1 MPQNNGEVRKAQ
13 RKAGADARAERWRI
27 HREHCTAAGHV
38 AIREKSYRAAQE
50 RQRLAQARADWELDR
65 REGAEKWARDCC
77 DEERRIRERLTF
89 VYGVARAHGA
99 TVEALRGDSA

>member
-1 MPQNNGEVRKAQ
+1 MTTTMIDLDDALEVIR
-13 RKAGADARAERWRI
+13 
-27 HREHCTAAGHV
+27 AAGYV

-50 RQRLAQARADWELDR
+50 RQRLAQARADWELNR

-99 TVEALRGDSA
+99 TVEVLRGDSA